1 MKLQSA
7 RRRRRT
13 AAERAEL
20 VAGYQH
26 SGVTQREFA
35 ARHGLGLSCLR
46 SWLYKS
52 RAAESAAPRAT
63 LIRLPVNLPGA
74 TPAGPTFRIGFP
86 GGLSLEVATG
96 FQADELRE
104 LCGLLREL

>member
-1 MKLQSA
+1 MKSQLA
-7 RRRRRT
+7 RRGRRT
-13 AAERAEL
+13 TAERAEL
-20 VAGYQH
+20 VAGYQR

-63 LIRLPVNLPGA
+63 LLRLPVHLPGA
-74 TPAGPTFRIGFP
+74 TPAGPVYRIGFP
-86 GGLSLEVATG
+86 GGLSLEVAAG
-96 FQADELRE
+96 FRADELRE
-104 LCGLLREL
+104 LCGLLRGL